1 MTATTRLDGIEIA
14 IGHAADADTDALAA
28 LWERAGLTRPWNDP
42 HADIALARRGPH
54 STILVARAVGPQ
66 QQARNAVPGPDL
78 REEGEAN
85 RDGEAVAVGRIAGSA
100 MVGHDGHRGWVYYL
114 AVEPE
119 LQGKGIGRALL
130 RAVEDWLRARAIP
143 KLMLLV
149 RPDNEKVR
157 GFYLA
162 EGYLE
167 EPRVVFSR
175 RLDGK

>member
-1 MTATTRLDGIEIA
+1 MTSHTIRVAGIEIA
-14 IGHAADADTDALAA
+14 IDHAADADTDALAA
-28 LWERAGLTRPWNDP
+28 LWARTGLTRPWNDP

-54 STILVARAVGPQ
+54 STILVARA
-66 QQARNAVPGPDL
+66 
-78 REEGEAN
+78 E
-85 RDGEAVAVGRIAGSA
+85 GRIAGSA

-119 LQGKGIGRALL
+119 LQGRGLGRALL
-130 RAVEDWLRARAIP
+130 HAVEDWLRARAIP

-157 GFYLA
+157 GFYQS
-162 EGYLE
+162 EGYVE

>member
-1 MTATTRLDGIEIA
+1 MTSQTIDVDGLQIA
-14 IGHAADADTDALAA
+14 IGHATDADIEALAA

-54 STILVARAVGPQ
+54 STILVARDGG
-66 QQARNAVPGPDL
+66 RT
-78 REEGEAN
+78 EGE
-85 RDGEAVAVGRIAGSA
+85 GIFGSA

-114 AVEPE
+114 AVEPD
-119 LQGKGIGRALL
+119 LQGRGLGRALL

-157 GFYLA
+157 GFYA
-162 EGYLE
+162 SEGYVE
-167 EPRVVFSR
+167 EPRIVFSR
-175 RLDGK
+175 RLDGN

>member
-1 MTATTRLDGIEIA
+1 MTTQTLDVDGLTIA
-14 IGHAADADTDALAA
+14 IGHATDADTEALAA

-54 STILVARAVGPQ
+54 STILVAREGG
-66 QQARNAVPGPDL
+66 R
-78 REEGEAN
+78 REGE
-85 RDGEAVAVGRIAGSA
+85 GILGSA

-114 AVEPE
+114 AVEPD
-119 LQGKGIGRALL
+119 LQGRGLGRALL

-157 GFYLA
+157 GFYAA

-167 EPRVVFSR
+167 EPRIVFSR
-175 RLDGK
+175 RLDGN

>member
-1 MTATTRLDGIEIA
+1 MTTQTIDVDGLQIA
-14 IGHAADADTDALAA
+14 IGHAIDADTEALAA

-54 STILVARAVGPQ
+54 STILVAR
-66 QQARNAVPGPDL
+66 
-78 REEGEAN
+78 
-85 RDGEAVAVGRIAGSA
+85 DGERIAGSA

-114 AVEPE
+114 AVEPD
-119 LQGKGIGRALL
+119 LQGRGLGRALL

-157 GFYLA
+157 GFYA
-162 EGYLE
+162 SEGYVE
-167 EPRVVFSR
+167 EPRIVFSR
-175 RLDGK
+175 RLDGN

>member
-1 MTATTRLDGIEIA
+1 MTSQTIDVDGLQIA
-14 IGHAADADTDALAA
+14 IGHATDADTEALAA

-54 STILVARAVGPQ
+54 STILVARDGG
-66 QQARNAVPGPDL
+66 RT
-78 REEGEAN
+78 EGE
-85 RDGEAVAVGRIAGSA
+85 GILGSA

-114 AVEPE
+114 AVEPD
-119 LQGKGIGRALL
+119 LQGRGLGRALL

-157 GFYLA
+157 GFYA
-162 EGYLE
+162 SEGYVE
-167 EPRVVFSR
+167 EPRIVFSR
-175 RLDGK
+175 RLDGN